1 MVSFRLLQVF
11 HLRLAYHRGQP
22 LVADAKSPSDSRPSE
37 ALELALVQAQQL
49 ASAEVEVEVAWS
61 EQAMERRFEIRPCL
75 VFER

>member
-49 ASAEVEVEVAWS
+49 ASAEVEAGWL